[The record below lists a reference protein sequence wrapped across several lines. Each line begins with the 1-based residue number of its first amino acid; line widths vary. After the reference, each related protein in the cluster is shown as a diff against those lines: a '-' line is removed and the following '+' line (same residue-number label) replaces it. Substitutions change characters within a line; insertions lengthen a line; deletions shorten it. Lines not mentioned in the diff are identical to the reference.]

1 MKLFIIFIIFCT
13 IAYYYRFFKMSE
25 EVKSDPIKTLLDKN
39 IIAQLAVYSLT
50 FSFFITDTMISFII
64 IAITLFLY
72 NLSMG
77 LNYSDYSSS
86 RYNKAYICIL
96 MLCMSLL
103 LFLWRY
109 VLIRNNSILLLMSMF
124 YAALLYGSFFGLN
137 SKSTPLILYT
147 PLIFG
152 LIFLSS
158 ATHYFPEFWTSPQER
173 VATDFIHDTLNGEII
188 YVHYDSS
195 LRGELSKIRVTYSTG
210 ANNDDVHAILIYKNA
225 QIISYESHDY

>member
-1 MKLFIIFIIFCT
+1 MKLFIIFIVFCA

-25 EVKSDPIKTLLDKN
+25 EVKSDSIKTLLDKN

-50 FSFFITDTMISFII
+50 FSFFITDTMIGFII

-72 NLSMG
+72 NLSLG

-109 VLIRNNSILLLMSMF
+109 VLIRNNSILL
-124 YAALLYGSFFGLN
+124 YNVY
-137 SKSTPLILYT
+137 ILCIIT
-147 PLIFG
+147 VWQF
-152 LIFLSS
+152 
-158 ATHYFPEFWTSPQER
+158 FWTKQQKYS
-173 VATDFIHDTLNGEII
+173 TDFIYTSNFWTYIF
-188 YVHYDSS
+188 VVSNS
-195 LRGELSKIRVTYSTG
+195 LFPRILDITTRKSCHRFHSRYSKW
-210 ANNDDVHAILIYKNA
+210 
-225 QIISYESHDY
+225 